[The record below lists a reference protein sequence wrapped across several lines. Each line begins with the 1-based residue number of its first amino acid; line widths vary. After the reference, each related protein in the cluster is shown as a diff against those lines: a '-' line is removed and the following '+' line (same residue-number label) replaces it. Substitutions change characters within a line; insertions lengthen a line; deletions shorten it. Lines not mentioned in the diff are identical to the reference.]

1 MQLPF
6 WLVRLAKQAPANMAV
21 ITGIP
26 LKAGTRLFNAAA
38 FLFDGKV
45 LGFYVKR
52 HLPGY
57 NEYYEPRWFSPARD
71 LDVSGIKVNGVDVPV
86 SGKILFADET
96 TDAVIGIEICEDLWV
111 AVPPSSGHAQAGAN
125 ILVNCSASNEV
136 IAKNRYRRDLV
147 SSQSAKTYS
156 GYLYCSAG
164 PDESSTDLVFSG
176 ADLMAENGKILA
188 ETASEESISCEIDLQ
203 HLKNDRLKFKTSLQE
218 NREGYTVVTYENGK
232 ILAETASEE
241 SISCEIDLQHLKNDR
256 LKFKTSLQENRE
268 GYTVVTYASANLET
282 IELTRAVEAYPF
294 VPGDLNR
301 RLERCETI
309 LGIQAQGL
317 ATRLKKIGC
326 RQAVIGIS
334 GGLDST
340 LALLVTVRAFRLL
353 RLPVSGITAVT
364 MPGFGTTKRTKSNA
378 DELMELLGVTRME
391 VPIAASVRQHFAD
404 IGQDESVHDITYE
417 NGQARERTQ
426 ILMDLANK
434 VNGIVVGTGD
444 LSELFADIGQD
455 ESVHDITYEN
465 GQARERTQILMDL
478 ANKVNGIVVGTG
490 DLSELALGWCT
501 YNGDHM
507 SMYAVNASVP
517 KTLVRYL
524 VESEALSARKA
535 GNEKLERVLL
545 DICDTPV
552 SPELLPPDKDGN
564 IAQKTEEVL
573 GSYDL
578 HDFFLYHMLR
588 YHESPEKIF
597 ELARLA
603 FPQVDAGKIKESLRT
618 FYRRFFAQQ
627 FKRSCL
633 PDGPKVGS
641 ICLSP
646 RGDWRMPSDASA
658 RLWLKQAEELDV

>member
-1 MQLPF
+1 MKRFDYYKAAVCTPPVSIGNPKANVDDMLRILQSLDPDTQLAVFPELAVTGYTCADLF
-6 WLVRLAKQAPANMAV
+6 YEDILLKEAMTQLVRLAEQAPENMAV

-38 FLFDGKV
+38 FLFDGEV
-45 LGFYVKR
+45 LGFYVKH

-71 LDVSGIKVNGVDVPV
+71 LDVSDVKVNGVDVPV

-218 NREGYTVVTYENGK
+218 NREGYTVVTY
-232 ILAETASEE
+232 
-241 SISCEIDLQHLKNDR
+241 
-256 LKFKTSLQENRE
+256 
-268 GYTVVTYASANLET
+268 ASANLET

-340 LALLVTVRAFRLL
+340 LALLVTVRAFRILG
-353 RLPVSGITAVT
+353 LPVSGITAVT

-391 VPIAASVRQHFAD
+391 VSIAASVRQHFAD

-434 VNGIVVGTGD
+434 VNGIV
-444 LSELFADIGQD
+444 I
-455 ESVHDITYEN
+455 
-465 GQARERTQILMDL
+465 
-478 ANKVNGIVVGTG
+478 GTG

-535 GNEKLERVLL
+535 GNTKLERVLL

-658 RLWLKQAEELDV
+658 ALWLKQAEELDV

>member
-1 MQLPF
+1 M
-6 WLVRLAKQAPANMAV
+6 
-21 ITGIP
+21 
-26 LKAGTRLFNAAA
+26 
-38 FLFDGKV
+38 
-45 LGFYVKR
+45 
-52 HLPGY
+52 
-57 NEYYEPRWFSPARD
+57 
-71 LDVSGIKVNGVDVPV
+71 
-86 SGKILFADET
+86 
-96 TDAVIGIEICEDLWV
+96 
-111 AVPPSSGHAQAGAN
+111 
-125 ILVNCSASNEV
+125 
-136 IAKNRYRRDLV
+136 
-147 SSQSAKTYS
+147 
-156 GYLYCSAG
+156 
-164 PDESSTDLVFSG
+164 
-176 ADLMAENGKILA
+176 
-188 ETASEESISCEIDLQ
+188 
-203 HLKNDRLKFKTSLQE
+203 
-218 NREGYTVVTYENGK
+218 
-232 ILAETASEE
+232 
-241 SISCEIDLQHLKNDR
+241 
-256 LKFKTSLQENRE
+256 
-268 GYTVVTYASANLET
+268 TYASANLET

-434 VNGIVVGTGD
+434 VNGIV
-444 LSELFADIGQD
+444 I
-455 ESVHDITYEN
+455 
-465 GQARERTQILMDL
+465 
-478 ANKVNGIVVGTG
+478 GTG

-535 GNEKLERVLL
+535 GNTKLERVLL

-658 RLWLKQAEELDV
+658 ALWLKQAEELDV

>member
-1 MQLPF
+1 MKRFDYYKAAVCTPPVSIGNPKANVDDMLRILQSLDPDTQLAVFPELAVTGYTCADLF
-6 WLVRLAKQAPANMAV
+6 YEDILLKEAMTQLVRLAEQAPENMAV

-38 FLFDGKV
+38 FLFDGEV
-45 LGFYVKR
+45 LGFYVKH

-71 LDVSGIKVNGVDVPV
+71 LDVSDVKVNGVDVPV

-218 NREGYTVVTYENGK
+218 NREGYTVVTY
-232 ILAETASEE
+232 
-241 SISCEIDLQHLKNDR
+241 
-256 LKFKTSLQENRE
+256 
-268 GYTVVTYASANLET
+268 ASANLET

-340 LALLVTVRAFRLL
+340 LALLVTVRAFRILG
-353 RLPVSGITAVT
+353 LPVSGITAVT

-434 VNGIVVGTGD
+434 VNGIV
-444 LSELFADIGQD
+444 I
-455 ESVHDITYEN
+455 
-465 GQARERTQILMDL
+465 
-478 ANKVNGIVVGTG
+478 GTG

-535 GNEKLERVLL
+535 GNTKLERVLL

>member
-1 MQLPF
+1 M
-6 WLVRLAKQAPANMAV
+6 KH
-21 ITGIP
+21 
-26 LKAGTRLFNAAA
+26 
-38 FLFDGKV
+38 
-45 LGFYVKR
+45 

-71 LDVSGIKVNGVDVPV
+71 LDVSSVKVQGAEVPV

-111 AVPPSSGHAQAGAN
+111 GVPPSSDHAQAGAN

-136 IAKNRYRRDLV
+136 IAKSSYRRDLV
-147 SSQSAKTYS
+147 SSQSARTYS

-176 ADLMAENGKILA
+176 ADLMAESGKILA
-188 ETASEESISCEIDLQ
+188 ETASKESITCEIDLQ
-203 HLKNDRLKFKTSLQE
+203 HLNSDRLKFKTSLQE
-218 NREGYTVVTYENGK
+218 NR
-232 ILAETASEE
+232 
-241 SISCEIDLQHLKNDR
+241 D
-256 LKFKTSLQENRE
+256 
-268 GYTVVTYASANLET
+268 GYTVVTYASAPLET
-282 IELTRAVEAYPF
+282 IALTRAVETYPF

-340 LALLVTVRAFRLL
+340 LALLVAVRAFRILGM
-353 RLPVSGITAVT
+353 PVSGITAVT
-364 MPGFGTTKRTKSNA
+364 MPGFGTTQRTKSNA
-378 DELMELLGVTRME
+378 DKLMELLGVTRME
-391 VPIAASVRQHFAD
+391 VPIAASVRQHFVD
-404 IGQDESVHDITYE
+404 IGQEESVHDITYE

-434 VNGIVVGTGD
+434 VNGIV
-444 LSELFADIGQD
+444 I
-455 ESVHDITYEN
+455 
-465 GQARERTQILMDL
+465 
-478 ANKVNGIVVGTG
+478 GTG

-535 GNEKLERVLL
+535 GNADLERVLL

-564 IAQKTEEVL
+564 IVQKTEEVL

-597 ELARLA
+597 QLARLA
-603 FPQVDAGKIKESLRT
+603 FPQVDAGKIRDSLQT
-618 FYRRFFAQQ
+618 FYRRFFSQQ

-658 RLWLKQAEELDV
+658 RLWLKQVEELQM

>member
-1 MQLPF
+1 MKRFDYYKAAVCTPPVSIGNPKANVDEMLRILQSLDPDTQLAVFPELAVTGYTCADLF
-6 WLVRLAKQAPANMAV
+6 YEDILLNEAVDQLVRLAEEAPANMAV
-21 ITGIP
+21 IAGIP

-38 FLFDGKV
+38 FLFGGKV
-45 LGFYVKR
+45 LGFYVKH

-71 LDVSGIKVNGVDVPV
+71 LGVSCVKVNGIDVPV

-136 IAKNRYRRDLV
+136 IAKNRYRCDLV
-147 SSQSAKTYS
+147 SGQSAKTYS

-176 ADLMAENGKILA
+176 ADLMA
-188 ETASEESISCEIDLQ
+188 
-203 HLKNDRLKFKTSLQE
+203 
-218 NREGYTVVTYENGK
+218 ENGK

-340 LALLVTVRAFRLL
+340 LALLVTVRAFRILG
-353 RLPVSGITAVT
+353 LPVSGITAVT

-434 VNGIVVGTGD
+434 VNGIV
-444 LSELFADIGQD
+444 I
-455 ESVHDITYEN
+455 
-465 GQARERTQILMDL
+465 
-478 ANKVNGIVVGTG
+478 GTG

-535 GNEKLERVLL
+535 GNTKLERVLL

-658 RLWLKQAEELDV
+658 ALWLKQAEELDV

>member
-1 MQLPF
+1 MKRFDYYKAAVCTPPVSIGNPKANVDDMLRILQSLDPDTQLAVFPELAVTGYTCADLF
-6 WLVRLAKQAPANMAV
+6 YEDILLKEAMTQLVRLAEQAPANMAV

-38 FLFDGKV
+38 FLFDGEV
-45 LGFYVKR
+45 LGFYVKH

-71 LDVSGIKVNGVDVPV
+71 LDVSDVKVNGVDVPV

-218 NREGYTVVTYENGK
+218 NREGYTVVTY
-232 ILAETASEE
+232 
-241 SISCEIDLQHLKNDR
+241 
-256 LKFKTSLQENRE
+256 
-268 GYTVVTYASANLET
+268 ASANLET

-340 LALLVTVRAFRLL
+340 LALLVTVRAFRILG
-353 RLPVSGITAVT
+353 LPVSGITAVT

-434 VNGIVVGTGD
+434 VNGIV
-444 LSELFADIGQD
+444 I
-455 ESVHDITYEN
+455 
-465 GQARERTQILMDL
+465 
-478 ANKVNGIVVGTG
+478 GTG

-535 GNEKLERVLL
+535 GNTKLERVLL

>member
-1 MQLPF
+1 MKRFDYYKAAVCTPPVSIGNPKANVDDMLRILQSLDPDTQLAVFPELAVTGYTCADLF
-6 WLVRLAKQAPANMAV
+6 YEDILLKEAMTQLVRLAEQAPENMAV

-38 FLFDGKV
+38 FLFDGEV
-45 LGFYVKR
+45 LGFYVKH

-71 LDVSGIKVNGVDVPV
+71 LDVSDVKVNGVDVPV

-218 NREGYTVVTYENGK
+218 NREGYTVVTY
-232 ILAETASEE
+232 
-241 SISCEIDLQHLKNDR
+241 
-256 LKFKTSLQENRE
+256 
-268 GYTVVTYASANLET
+268 ASANLET

-340 LALLVTVRAFRLL
+340 LALLVTVRAFRILG
-353 RLPVSGITAVT
+353 LPVSGITAVT

-434 VNGIVVGTGD
+434 VNGIV
-444 LSELFADIGQD
+444 I
-455 ESVHDITYEN
+455 
-465 GQARERTQILMDL
+465 
-478 ANKVNGIVVGTG
+478 GTG

-535 GNEKLERVLL
+535 GKTKLERVLL

-658 RLWLKQAEELDV
+658 ALWLKQAEELDV

>member
-1 MQLPF
+1 MKRFDYYKAAVCTPPVSIGNPKATVDDMLRILQTLDPDTQLVVFPELAVTGYTCADLF
-6 WLVRLAKQAPANMAV
+6 YEDILLKEAMTQLVRLAKQAPANMAV

-71 LDVSGIKVNGVDVPV
+71 LDVSGVKVNGVDVPV

-111 AVPPSSGHAQAGAN
+111 AVPPSSDHAQAGAN
-125 ILVNCSASNEV
+125 ILVNCYASNEV
-136 IAKNRYRRDLV
+136 IAKSGYRRDLV
-147 SSQSAKTYS
+147 SGQSAKTYS

-176 ADLMAENGKILA
+176 ADLIAENGRILA
-188 ETASEESISCEIDLQ
+188 ETASRESITCEIDLQ
-203 HLKNDRLKFKTSLQE
+203 HLNSDRLKFKTSLQE
-218 NREGYTVVTYENGK
+218 NREGYTIV
-232 ILAETASEE
+232 S
-241 SISCEIDLQHLKNDR
+241 
-256 LKFKTSLQENRE
+256 
-268 GYTVVTYASANLET
+268 YASVSLES

-294 VPGDLNR
+294 VPEDWNR

-353 RLPVSGITAVT
+353 GLPVSGITAVT

-391 VPIAASVRQHFAD
+391 VPIAASVLQH
-404 IGQDESVHDITYE
+404 
-417 NGQARERTQ
+417 
-426 ILMDLANK
+426 
-434 VNGIVVGTGD
+434 
-444 LSELFADIGQD
+444 FADIGQD

-535 GNEKLERVLL
+535 GNIELERVLL

-588 YHESPEKIF
+588 YHESPEKIC

-603 FPQVDAGKIKESLRT
+603 FPQIKPEKIKASMQT
-618 FYRRFFAQQ
+618 FYRRFFTQQ

-658 RLWLKQAEELDV
+658 RLWLQQVEELQV

>member
-1 MQLPF
+1 M
-6 WLVRLAKQAPANMAV
+6 
-21 ITGIP
+21 
-26 LKAGTRLFNAAA
+26 
-38 FLFDGKV
+38 
-45 LGFYVKR
+45 
-52 HLPGY
+52 
-57 NEYYEPRWFSPARD
+57 
-71 LDVSGIKVNGVDVPV
+71 
-86 SGKILFADET
+86 
-96 TDAVIGIEICEDLWV
+96 IGIEICEDLWV

-136 IAKNRYRRDLV
+136 IAKSGYRRDLV

-176 ADLMAENGKILA
+176 ADLMA
-188 ETASEESISCEIDLQ
+188 
-203 HLKNDRLKFKTSLQE
+203 
-218 NREGYTVVTYENGK
+218 ENGK

-434 VNGIVVGTGD
+434 VNGIV
-444 LSELFADIGQD
+444 I
-455 ESVHDITYEN
+455 
-465 GQARERTQILMDL
+465 
-478 ANKVNGIVVGTG
+478 GTG

-524 VESEALSARKA
+524 VESEALSARTA
-535 GNEKLERVLL
+535 GNTKLERVLL

>member
-1 MQLPF
+1 MKRFDYYKAAVCTPPVSIGNPKANVDEMLRILQSLDPDTQLAVFPELAVTGYTCADLF
-6 WLVRLAKQAPANMAV
+6 YEDILLKEAMTQLVRLAKQAPANMAV

-71 LDVSGIKVNGVDVPV
+71 LDVSGVKVNGVDVPV

-111 AVPPSSGHAQAGAN
+111 AVPPSSDHAQAGAN

-136 IAKNRYRRDLV
+136 IAKSGYRRDLV
-147 SSQSAKTYS
+147 SGQSAKTYS

-176 ADLMAENGKILA
+176 ADLIAENGRILA
-188 ETASEESISCEIDLQ
+188 ETASRESITCEIDLQ
-203 HLKNDRLKFKTSLQE
+203 HLNSDRLKFKTSLQE
-218 NREGYTVVTYENGK
+218 NREGYTIV
-232 ILAETASEE
+232 S
-241 SISCEIDLQHLKNDR
+241 
-256 LKFKTSLQENRE
+256 
-268 GYTVVTYASANLET
+268 YASVPLES

-391 VPIAASVRQHFAD
+391 VPIAPSVRQHFAD

-434 VNGIVVGTGD
+434 VNGIV
-444 LSELFADIGQD
+444 I
-455 ESVHDITYEN
+455 
-465 GQARERTQILMDL
+465 
-478 ANKVNGIVVGTG
+478 GTG

-535 GNEKLERVLL
+535 GNAKLERVLL

-658 RLWLKQAEELDV
+658 RLWLQQMEELQV

>member
-1 MQLPF
+1 MKRFDYYKAAVCTPPVSIGNPKANVDDMLRILQSLDPDTQLAVFPELAVTGYTCADLF
-6 WLVRLAKQAPANMAV
+6 YEDILLKEAMTQLVRLAEQAPANMAV

-38 FLFDGKV
+38 FLFDGEV
-45 LGFYVKR
+45 LGFYVKH

-71 LDVSGIKVNGVDVPV
+71 LDVSDVKVNGVDVPV

-218 NREGYTVVTYENGK
+218 NREGYTVVTY
-232 ILAETASEE
+232 
-241 SISCEIDLQHLKNDR
+241 
-256 LKFKTSLQENRE
+256 
-268 GYTVVTYASANLET
+268 ASANLET

-340 LALLVTVRAFRLL
+340 LALLVTVRAFRILG
-353 RLPVSGITAVT
+353 LPVSGITAVT

-434 VNGIVVGTGD
+434 VNGIV
-444 LSELFADIGQD
+444 I
-455 ESVHDITYEN
+455 
-465 GQARERTQILMDL
+465 
-478 ANKVNGIVVGTG
+478 GTG

-535 GNEKLERVLL
+535 GNTKLERVLL

-552 SPELLPPDKDGN
+552 SPELLPPDKVGN

>member
-1 MQLPF
+1 MKRFDYYKAAVCTPPVSIGNPKANVDDMLRILQSLDPDTQLAVFPELAVTGYTCADLF
-6 WLVRLAKQAPANMAV
+6 YEDILLKEAMTQLVRLAEQAPENMAV

-26 LKAGTRLFNAAA
+26 LKAGTRLFNTAA
-38 FLFDGKV
+38 FLFDGEV
-45 LGFYVKR
+45 LGFYVKH

-71 LDVSGIKVNGVDVPV
+71 LDVSDVKVNGVDVPV

-218 NREGYTVVTYENGK
+218 NREGYTVVTY
-232 ILAETASEE
+232 
-241 SISCEIDLQHLKNDR
+241 
-256 LKFKTSLQENRE
+256 
-268 GYTVVTYASANLET
+268 ASANLET

-340 LALLVTVRAFRLL
+340 LALLVTVRAFRILG
-353 RLPVSGITAVT
+353 LPVSGITAVT

-434 VNGIVVGTGD
+434 VNGIV
-444 LSELFADIGQD
+444 I
-455 ESVHDITYEN
+455 
-465 GQARERTQILMDL
+465 
-478 ANKVNGIVVGTG
+478 GTG

-535 GNEKLERVLL
+535 GNTKLERVLL

-658 RLWLKQAEELDV
+658 ALWLKQAEELDV

>member
-1 MQLPF
+1 MKRFDYYKAAVCTPPVSIGNPKANVDEMLRILQSLDPDTQLAVFPELAVTGYTCADLF
-6 WLVRLAKQAPANMAV
+6 YEDILLKEAMTQLVRLAKQAPANMAV

-38 FLFDGKV
+38 FLFDAKV
-45 LGFYVKR
+45 LGFYVKH

-71 LDVSGIKVNGVDVPV
+71 LDVSDVKVNGVDVPV

-111 AVPPSSGHAQAGAN
+111 AVPPSSDHAQAGAN

-136 IAKNRYRRDLV
+136 IAKSGYRRDLV
-147 SSQSAKTYS
+147 SGQSARTYS

-164 PDESSTDLVFSG
+164 ADESSTDLVFSG
-176 ADLMAENGKILA
+176 ADLIAENGRILA
-188 ETASEESISCEIDLQ
+188 ETASKESITCEIDLQ
-203 HLKNDRLKFKTSLQE
+203 HLNSDRLKFKTSLQE
-218 NREGYTVVTYENGK
+218 NREGYTIV
-232 ILAETASEE
+232 S
-241 SISCEIDLQHLKNDR
+241 
-256 LKFKTSLQENRE
+256 
-268 GYTVVTYASANLET
+268 YASVPLES

-340 LALLVTVRAFRLL
+340 LALLVAVRAFWILGMS
-353 RLPVSGITAVT
+353 VSGITAVT
-364 MPGFGTTKRTKSNA
+364 MPGFGTTKRTKFNA

-434 VNGIVVGTGD
+434 VNGIV
-444 LSELFADIGQD
+444 I
-455 ESVHDITYEN
+455 
-465 GQARERTQILMDL
+465 
-478 ANKVNGIVVGTG
+478 GTG

-535 GNEKLERVLL
+535 GNIELERVLL

-588 YHESPEKIF
+588 YHESPEKIC
-597 ELARLA
+597 ELAKLA
-603 FPQVDAGKIKESLRT
+603 FPQIKPEKIKASMQT
-618 FYRRFFAQQ
+618 FYRRFFTQQ

-658 RLWLKQAEELDV
+658 RLWLQQVEELQV

>member
-1 MQLPF
+1 MKRFDYYKAAVCTPPVSIGNPKANVDDMLRILQTLDPDTQLVVFPELAVTGYTCADLF
-6 WLVRLAKQAPANMAV
+6 YEDILLKEAMTQLVRLAKQAPANMAV

-71 LDVSGIKVNGVDVPV
+71 LDVSGVKVNGVDVPV

-111 AVPPSSGHAQAGAN
+111 AVPPSSDHAQAGAN

-136 IAKNRYRRDLV
+136 IAKSGYRRDLV
-147 SSQSAKTYS
+147 SGQSAKTYS

-176 ADLMAENGKILA
+176 ADLIAENGRILA
-188 ETASEESISCEIDLQ
+188 ETASRESITCEIDLQ
-203 HLKNDRLKFKTSLQE
+203 HLNSDRLKFKTSLQE
-218 NREGYTVVTYENGK
+218 NREGYTIV
-232 ILAETASEE
+232 S
-241 SISCEIDLQHLKNDR
+241 
-256 LKFKTSLQENRE
+256 
-268 GYTVVTYASANLET
+268 YASVPMES

-340 LALLVTVRAFRLL
+340 LALLVAVRAFRMLD
-353 RLPVSGITAVT
+353 LPVSGITAVT
-364 MPGFGTTKRTKSNA
+364 MPGFGTTQRTKSNA
-378 DELMELLGVTRME
+378 DKLMELLGVTRME
-391 VPIAASVRQHFAD
+391 VPIAASVRQHFVD
-404 IGQDESVHDITYE
+404 IGQEESVHDITYE

-434 VNGIVVGTGD
+434 VNGIV
-444 LSELFADIGQD
+444 I
-455 ESVHDITYEN
+455 
-465 GQARERTQILMDL
+465 
-478 ANKVNGIVVGTG
+478 GTG

-535 GNEKLERVLL
+535 GNADLERVLL

-564 IAQKTEEVL
+564 IVQKTEEVL

-597 ELARLA
+597 QLARLA
-603 FPQVDAGKIKESLRT
+603 FPQVDAGKIRDSLQT
-618 FYRRFFAQQ
+618 FYRRFFSQQ

-658 RLWLKQAEELDV
+658 RLWLQQVEELQV

>member
-1 MQLPF
+1 MKRFDYYKAAVCTPPVSIGNPKANVDDMLRILQSLDPDTQLAVFPELAVTGYTCADLF
-6 WLVRLAKQAPANMAV
+6 YEDILLKEAMTQLVRLAEQAPENMAV

-38 FLFDGKV
+38 FLFDGEV
-45 LGFYVKR
+45 LGFYVKH

-71 LDVSGIKVNGVDVPV
+71 LDVSDVKVNGVDVPV

-218 NREGYTVVTYENGK
+218 NREGYTVVTY
-232 ILAETASEE
+232 
-241 SISCEIDLQHLKNDR
+241 
-256 LKFKTSLQENRE
+256 
-268 GYTVVTYASANLET
+268 ASANLET

-340 LALLVTVRAFRLL
+340 LALLVTVRAFRILG
-353 RLPVSGITAVT
+353 LPVSGITAVT

-434 VNGIVVGTGD
+434 VNGIV
-444 LSELFADIGQD
+444 I
-455 ESVHDITYEN
+455 
-465 GQARERTQILMDL
+465 
-478 ANKVNGIVVGTG
+478 GTG

-535 GNEKLERVLL
+535 GNTKLERVLL

-658 RLWLKQAEELDV
+658 ALWLKQAEELDV

>member
-1 MQLPF
+1 MKRFDYYKAAVCTPPVSIGNPKANVDDMLRILQSLDPDTQLAVFPELAVTGYTCADLF
-6 WLVRLAKQAPANMAV
+6 YEDILLKEAMTQLVRLAEQAPANMAV

-38 FLFDGKV
+38 FLFDGEV
-45 LGFYVKR
+45 LGFYVKH

-71 LDVSGIKVNGVDVPV
+71 LDVFDVKVNGVDVPV

-218 NREGYTVVTYENGK
+218 NREGYTVVTY
-232 ILAETASEE
+232 
-241 SISCEIDLQHLKNDR
+241 
-256 LKFKTSLQENRE
+256 
-268 GYTVVTYASANLET
+268 ASANLET

-340 LALLVTVRAFRLL
+340 LALLVTVRAFRILG
-353 RLPVSGITAVT
+353 LPVSGITAVT

-434 VNGIVVGTGD
+434 VNGIV
-444 LSELFADIGQD
+444 I
-455 ESVHDITYEN
+455 
-465 GQARERTQILMDL
+465 
-478 ANKVNGIVVGTG
+478 GTG

-535 GNEKLERVLL
+535 GNTKLERVLL

>member
-1 MQLPF
+1 MKRFDYYKAAVCTPPVSIGNPKANVDDMLRILQSLDPDTQLAVFPELAVTGYTCADLF
-6 WLVRLAKQAPANMAV
+6 YEDILLKEAMTQLVRLAEQAPANMAV

-45 LGFYVKR
+45 LGFYVK
-52 HLPGY
+52 HYLPGY

-71 LDVSGIKVNGVDVPV
+71 LDVSDVKVNGVDVPV

-203 HLKNDRLKFKTSLQE
+203 HLR
-218 NREGYTVVTYENGK
+218 
-232 ILAETASEE
+232 
-241 SISCEIDLQHLKNDR
+241 NDR

-340 LALLVTVRAFRLL
+340 LALLVTVRAFRILG
-353 RLPVSGITAVT
+353 LPVSGITAVT

-404 IGQDESVHDITYE
+404 IGQDE
-417 NGQARERTQ
+417 A
-426 ILMDLANK
+426 
-434 VNGIVVGTGD
+434 
-444 LSELFADIGQD
+444 
-455 ESVHDITYEN
+455 VHDITYEN

-535 GNEKLERVLL
+535 GNTKLERVLL

-658 RLWLKQAEELDV
+658 ALWLKQAEELDV

>member
-1 MQLPF
+1 MKRFDYYKATVCTPPVSIGNPKANVDEMLRILQSLDPDTQLAVFPELAVTGYTCADLF
-6 WLVRLAKQAPANMAV
+6 YEDILLKEAMTQLVRLAEQAPANMAV

-38 FLFDGKV
+38 FLFGGKV
-45 LGFYVKR
+45 LGFYVKH

-71 LDVSGIKVNGVDVPV
+71 LDVSSVKVQGAEVPV

-111 AVPPSSGHAQAGAN
+111 GVPPSSDHAQAGAN

-136 IAKNRYRRDLV
+136 IAKSSYRRDLV
-147 SSQSAKTYS
+147 SSQSARTYS

-176 ADLMAENGKILA
+176 ADLMAESGKILA
-188 ETASEESISCEIDLQ
+188 ETASKESITCEIDLQ
-203 HLKNDRLKFKTSLQE
+203 HLNSDRLKFKTSLQE
-218 NREGYTVVTYENGK
+218 NR
-232 ILAETASEE
+232 
-241 SISCEIDLQHLKNDR
+241 D
-256 LKFKTSLQENRE
+256 
-268 GYTVVTYASANLET
+268 GYTVVTYASAPLET
-282 IELTRAVEAYPF
+282 IALTRAVETYPF

-340 LALLVTVRAFRLL
+340 LALLVAVRAFRILGM
-353 RLPVSGITAVT
+353 PVSGITAVT
-364 MPGFGTTKRTKSNA
+364 MPGFGTTQRTNSNA
-378 DELMELLGVTRME
+378 KKLMELVGVTRME
-391 VPIAASVRQHFAD
+391 VPIAASVRQHFVD
-404 IGQDESVHDITYE
+404 IGQEESVHDITYE

-434 VNGIVVGTGD
+434 VNGIV
-444 LSELFADIGQD
+444 I
-455 ESVHDITYEN
+455 
-465 GQARERTQILMDL
+465 
-478 ANKVNGIVVGTG
+478 GTG

-535 GNEKLERVLL
+535 GNADLERVLL

-564 IAQKTEEVL
+564 IVQKTEEVL

-597 ELARLA
+597 QLARLA
-603 FPQVDAGKIKESLRT
+603 FPQVDAGKIRDSLQT
-618 FYRRFFAQQ
+618 FYRRFFSQQ

-658 RLWLKQAEELDV
+658 RLWLKQVEELQM

>member
-1 MQLPF
+1 MKRFDYYKAAVCTPPVSIGNPKANVDDMLRILQSLDPDTQLAVFPELAVTGYTCADLF
-6 WLVRLAKQAPANMAV
+6 YEDILLKEAMTQLVRLAEQAPANMAV

-38 FLFDGKV
+38 FLFDGEV
-45 LGFYVKR
+45 LGFYVKH

-71 LDVSGIKVNGVDVPV
+71 LDVSDVKVNGVDVPV

-176 ADLMAENGKILA
+176 ADLMA
-188 ETASEESISCEIDLQ
+188 
-203 HLKNDRLKFKTSLQE
+203 
-218 NREGYTVVTYENGK
+218 ENGK

-434 VNGIVVGTGD
+434 VNGIV
-444 LSELFADIGQD
+444 I
-455 ESVHDITYEN
+455 
-465 GQARERTQILMDL
+465 
-478 ANKVNGIVVGTG
+478 GTG

-535 GNEKLERVLL
+535 GNTKLERVLL

-658 RLWLKQAEELDV
+658 ALWLKQAEELDV

>member
-1 MQLPF
+1 MKRFDYYKAAVCTPPVSIGNPKANVDEMLRILQSLDPDTQLAVFPELAVTGYTCADLF
-6 WLVRLAKQAPANMAV
+6 YEDILLKEAMTQLVRLAKQAPANMAV

-45 LGFYVKR
+45 LGFYVKY

-71 LDVSGIKVNGVDVPV
+71 LDVSSVKVQGAEVPV

-96 TDAVIGIEICEDLWV
+96 TCAVIGIEICEDLWV
-111 AVPPSSGHAQAGAN
+111 SIPPSSDHAQAGAN

-136 IAKNRYRRDLV
+136 IAKSGYRRDLV
-147 SSQSAKTYS
+147 SGQSAKTYS

-176 ADLMAENGKILA
+176 ADLIAENGRILA
-188 ETASEESISCEIDLQ
+188 ETASKESITCEIDLQ
-203 HLKNDRLKFKTSLQE
+203 HLNSDRLKFKTALQE
-218 NREGYTVVTYENGK
+218 NRDGYTVV
-232 ILAETASEE
+232 S
-241 SISCEIDLQHLKNDR
+241 
-256 LKFKTSLQENRE
+256 
-268 GYTVVTYASANLET
+268 YASAPLES

-294 VPGDLNR
+294 VPQDVNR

-340 LALLVTVRAFRLL
+340 LALLVAVRAFRMLD
-353 RLPVSGITAVT
+353 LPVSGITAVT
-364 MPGFGTTKRTKSNA
+364 MPGFGTTQRTKSNA
-378 DELMELLGVTRME
+378 DKLMELLVVTMME
-391 VPIAASVRQHFAD
+391 VPIAASVRQHFVD
-404 IGQDESVHDITYE
+404 IGQEESVHDITYE

-434 VNGIVVGTGD
+434 VNGIV
-444 LSELFADIGQD
+444 I
-455 ESVHDITYEN
+455 
-465 GQARERTQILMDL
+465 
-478 ANKVNGIVVGTG
+478 GTG

-535 GNEKLERVLL
+535 GNIELERVLL

-573 GSYDL
+573 GSYAL

-588 YHESPEKIF
+588 YHESPEKIC

-603 FPQVDAGKIKESLRT
+603 FPQIKPEKIKASMQT
-618 FYRRFFAQQ
+618 FYRRFFTQQ

-658 RLWLKQAEELDV
+658 RLWLQQVEELQV

>member
-1 MQLPF
+1 MKRFDYYKAAVCTPPVAVGNPEANVNEMLRILQSLDPDTQLAVFPELAVTGYTCADLF
-6 WLVRLAKQAPANMAV
+6 YEDILLKEAMTQLVRMAKQAPANMAV

-71 LDVSGIKVNGVDVPV
+71 LDVSGVKVNGVDVPV

-111 AVPPSSGHAQAGAN
+111 AVPPSSDHAQAGAN

-136 IAKNRYRRDLV
+136 IAKSGYRRNLV
-147 SSQSAKTYS
+147 SGQSAKTYS

-176 ADLMAENGKILA
+176 ADLMA
-188 ETASEESISCEIDLQ
+188 
-203 HLKNDRLKFKTSLQE
+203 
-218 NREGYTVVTYENGK
+218 ENGK

-353 RLPVSGITAVT
+353 RLPVSGVTAVT

-434 VNGIVVGTGD
+434 VNGIV
-444 LSELFADIGQD
+444 I
-455 ESVHDITYEN
+455 
-465 GQARERTQILMDL
+465 
-478 ANKVNGIVVGTG
+478 GTG

-658 RLWLKQAEELDV
+658 ALWLKQAEELDV

>member
-1 MQLPF
+1 MKRFDYYKAAVCTPPVSIGNPKANVDDMLRILQSLDPDTQLAVFPELAVTGYTCADLF
-6 WLVRLAKQAPANMAV
+6 YEDILLKEAMTQLVRLAEQAPANMAV

-38 FLFDGKV
+38 FLFDGEV
-45 LGFYVKR
+45 LGFYVKH

-71 LDVSGIKVNGVDVPV
+71 LDVSDVKVNGVDVPV

-136 IAKNRYRRDLV
+136 IAKSGYRRDLV

-176 ADLMAENGKILA
+176 ADLMA
-188 ETASEESISCEIDLQ
+188 
-203 HLKNDRLKFKTSLQE
+203 
-218 NREGYTVVTYENGK
+218 ENGK

-434 VNGIVVGTGD
+434 VNGIV
-444 LSELFADIGQD
+444 I
-455 ESVHDITYEN
+455 
-465 GQARERTQILMDL
+465 
-478 ANKVNGIVVGTG
+478 GTG

-535 GNEKLERVLL
+535 GNTKLERVLL

-658 RLWLKQAEELDV
+658 ALWLKQAEELDV

>member
-1 MQLPF
+1 MKRFDYYKAAVCTPPVSIGNPKANVDDMLRILQSLDPDTQLAVFPELAVTGYTCADLF
-6 WLVRLAKQAPANMAV
+6 YEDILLKEAMTQLVRLAEQAPANMAV

-38 FLFDGKV
+38 FLFDGEV
-45 LGFYVKR
+45 LGFYVKH

-71 LDVSGIKVNGVDVPV
+71 LDVSDVKVNGVDVPV

-218 NREGYTVVTYENGK
+218 NREGYTVVTY
-232 ILAETASEE
+232 
-241 SISCEIDLQHLKNDR
+241 
-256 LKFKTSLQENRE
+256 
-268 GYTVVTYASANLET
+268 ASANLET

-340 LALLVTVRAFRLL
+340 LALLVTVRAFRILG
-353 RLPVSGITAVT
+353 LPVSGITAVT

-434 VNGIVVGTGD
+434 VNGIV
-444 LSELFADIGQD
+444 I
-455 ESVHDITYEN
+455 
-465 GQARERTQILMDL
+465 
-478 ANKVNGIVVGTG
+478 GTG

-535 GNEKLERVLL
+535 GNTKLERVLL

-658 RLWLKQAEELDV
+658 RLWLKQAEELD

>member
-1 MQLPF
+1 M
-6 WLVRLAKQAPANMAV
+6 N
-21 ITGIP
+21 
-26 LKAGTRLFNAAA
+26 
-38 FLFDGKV
+38 
-45 LGFYVKR
+45 
-52 HLPGY
+52 
-57 NEYYEPRWFSPARD
+57 
-71 LDVSGIKVNGVDVPV
+71 
-86 SGKILFADET
+86 

-111 AVPPSSGHAQAGAN
+111 AVPPSSDHAQAGAN

-136 IAKNRYRRDLV
+136 IAKSGYRRDLV
-147 SSQSAKTYS
+147 SGQSARTYS

-164 PDESSTDLVFSG
+164 ADESSTDLVFSG
-176 ADLMAENGKILA
+176 ADLIAENGRILA
-188 ETASEESISCEIDLQ
+188 ETASKESITCEIDLQ
-203 HLKNDRLKFKTSLQE
+203 HLNSDRLKFKTSLQE
-218 NREGYTVVTYENGK
+218 NREGYTIV
-232 ILAETASEE
+232 S
-241 SISCEIDLQHLKNDR
+241 
-256 LKFKTSLQENRE
+256 
-268 GYTVVTYASANLET
+268 YASVPLES

-340 LALLVTVRAFRLL
+340 LALLVAVRAFWILGMS
-353 RLPVSGITAVT
+353 VSGITAVT
-364 MPGFGTTKRTKSNA
+364 MPGFGTTKRTKFNA

-434 VNGIVVGTGD
+434 VNGIV
-444 LSELFADIGQD
+444 I
-455 ESVHDITYEN
+455 
-465 GQARERTQILMDL
+465 
-478 ANKVNGIVVGTG
+478 GTG

-535 GNEKLERVLL
+535 GNIELERVLLDICDTPDHMSMYAVNASVPKTLVRYLVESEALSARKAGNIELERVLL

-588 YHESPEKIF
+588 YHESPEKIC

-603 FPQVDAGKIKESLRT
+603 FPQIKPEKIKASMQT
-618 FYRRFFAQQ
+618 FYRRFFTQQ

-658 RLWLKQAEELDV
+658 RLWLQQVEELQV

>member
-1 MQLPF
+1 MKRFDYYKAAVCTPPVSIGNPKANVDDMLRILQSLDPDTQLAVFPELAVTGYTCADLF
-6 WLVRLAKQAPANMAV
+6 YEDILLKEAMTQLVRLAKQAPANMAV

-71 LDVSGIKVNGVDVPV
+71 LDVSGVKVNGVDVPV

-111 AVPPSSGHAQAGAN
+111 AVPPSSDHAQAGAN

-176 ADLMAENGKILA
+176 ADLMA
-188 ETASEESISCEIDLQ
+188 
-203 HLKNDRLKFKTSLQE
+203 
-218 NREGYTVVTYENGK
+218 ENGK

-444 LSELFADIGQD
+444 LSEL
-455 ESVHDITYEN
+455 
-465 GQARERTQILMDL
+465 
-478 ANKVNGIVVGTG
+478 
-490 DLSELALGWCT
+490 ALGWCT

-658 RLWLKQAEELDV
+658 ALWLKQAEELDV

>member
-1 MQLPF
+1 MKRFDYYKAAVCTPPVAVGNPEANVNEMLRILQSLDPDTQLAVFPELAVTGYTCADLF
-6 WLVRLAKQAPANMAV
+6 YEDILLKEAMTQLVRLAKQAPANMAV

-218 NREGYTVVTYENGK
+218 NREGYTVVTY
-232 ILAETASEE
+232 
-241 SISCEIDLQHLKNDR
+241 
-256 LKFKTSLQENRE
+256 
-268 GYTVVTYASANLET
+268 ASANLET

-444 LSELFADIGQD
+444 LSEL
-455 ESVHDITYEN
+455 
-465 GQARERTQILMDL
+465 
-478 ANKVNGIVVGTG
+478 
-490 DLSELALGWCT
+490 ALGWCT

-535 GNEKLERVLL
+535 GNTKLERVLL

-618 FYRRFFAQQ
+618 FYRRFFTQQ

-658 RLWLKQAEELDV
+658 VLWLKQAEELDV